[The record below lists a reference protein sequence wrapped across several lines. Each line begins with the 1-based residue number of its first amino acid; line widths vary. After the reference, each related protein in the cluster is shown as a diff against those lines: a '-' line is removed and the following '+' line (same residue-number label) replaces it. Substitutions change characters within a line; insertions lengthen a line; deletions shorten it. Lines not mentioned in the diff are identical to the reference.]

1 MAAYTGTPFT
11 VGASGSSLNIGGGN
25 TQTADQV
32 KPEVVRLSQVGPGTF
47 WYDASAFASV
57 ATVNGVPRFG
67 STGRNILRN
76 PGVWNTDL
84 SLNRTFVVTERLKIE
99 FRGEATNFP
108 NTSHFG
114 GFASTSVAN
123 LGNNFLS
130 VRSSFGERQARFGL
144 RVQF

>member
-1 MAAYTGTPFT
+1 MT
-11 VGASGSSLNIGGGN
+11 
-25 TQTADQV
+25 
-32 KPEVVRLSQVGPGTF
+32 RLSQVGPGTF
-47 WYDASAFASV
+47 WYDASAFEPI
-57 ATVNGVPRFG
+57 TTTRFG

-84 SLNRTFVVTERLKIE
+84 SLNRTFVVTERVKIE

-123 LGNNFLS
+123 KGNNFLS
-130 VRSSFGERQARFGL
+130 VRSAFGERQARFGL